1 MARTKE
7 FDCDRALEGALRV
20 FWRKGYEATSIQD
33 LVDATGVN
41 RASLYETFGTKR
53 KLFRKALE
61 RYAGSKHNVA
71 QATAETEAG
80 MARIRA
86 ALELAAEQ
94 TLKDGRG
101 CMIVNAIVE
110 RAGQDR
116 EMRRI
121 GARTRAQLEDFFAG
135 SLAEAERRGE
145 IRSGQDRKAL
155 ARFLTNALFGLRVVA
170 KTGGEK
176 EEIRAIVRTTLE
188 RIAER

>member
-7 FDCDRALEGALRV
+7 FDCDRALESALRV

-53 KLFRKALE
+53 KLFRKALD
-61 RYAGSKHNVA
+61 RFAGSKHNVA
-71 QATAETEAG
+71 QATAGMEPG

-86 ALELAAEQ
+86 ALELAAAQ
-94 TLKDGRG
+94 TVKDGRG
-101 CMIVNAIVE
+101 CMMVNAIVE

-121 GARTRAQLEDFFAG
+121 GARTRARLEEFFAG

-145 IRSGQDRKAL
+145 IRRGQDPTAL

-170 KTGGEK
+170 KTGAEA